1 MSNKKS
7 YEDWSAERKSMTQ
20 QGEVPEW
27 MTTQGYIMFRKKYAY
42 NDESVKSRFNTI
54 AEVLSQYMPDEFKEK
69 AYNEFFKLMW
79 TGRLAPSTP
88 VYCNTGTN
96 RGHSVSCSG
105 GYIDD
110 SIDGFYTSLHETAML
125 CKLGYG
131 TSSYLGDIRA
141 RGSKISNG
149 GDADGTV
156 PVFELFKKTASL
168 VSQGNNR
175 RGSWAGYLPIDHPD
189 FDELN
194 EAILHAPDNCNV
206 GYSFSEDFI
215 AKLNAGDKEAIR
227 KYCDAMYLRS
237 RFGKGYIW
245 KPDTANRLAP
255 ECIQKAG
262 ITIKASNLC
271 FTGDTL
277 VAIADGRKAVTI
289 KQLTEESNSVI
300 KFPVYCSKQLVS
312 ENGWSEPIIRDAVA
326 FKTGTSQVVEVTL
339 ENGDKLKCTP
349 DHQLASVN
357 GLWIKAKDS
366 LGFKLHEIN
375 QEFGLE
381 VISVTYLEGEIDVY
395 DLTVDDVH
403 NFYIYTDESY
413 DIAVLVHN
421 CSEISLPQDE
431 DHTFTCVLSSLNLSK
446 WDEFEE
452 DDIFWA
458 LVFLDCVVSHTLTQT
473 RKVPA
478 LERVTRFTEKYRAV
492 GLGALGFHTYLQSK
506 GIAFDELQAQ
516 FINKSIFKKIDEET
530 MRATKWLAEI
540 LGECEVTKGYGIRN
554 STRMAIAPNMSS
566 AVLCGS
572 VSQGI
577 EPFVSNTFIQNTAA
591 GEMVRVNPEFIKVLK
606 KYGKYDNET
615 IQDINDNYQ
624 GSVQHLDW
632 LSDQEK
638 AVFKTAFEINQ
649 EVLVRLASQRQ
660 QHIDQGQ
667 SLNLFFTEDENY
679 ISSVVK
685 QALNDPYI
693 KGLYY
698 QRSKRLTRGA
708 NPASECVAC
717 EG

>member
-7 YEDWSAERKSMTQ
+7 YEDWSAERKLMIQ

-27 MTTQGYIMFRKKYAY
+27 MTTQGYIMFKKKYAFG
-42 NDESVKSRFNTI
+42 DESVKSRFTTI
-54 AEVLSQYMPDEFKEK
+54 AKTLSQYMPDEFKQK
-69 AYNEFFKLMW
+69 ANDEFFKLMW

-131 TSSYLGDIRA
+131 TSSYLGDIRP

-149 GDADGTV
+149 GNADGTV

-194 EAILHAPDNCNV
+194 ESILHAPDNCNI
-206 GYSFSEDFI
+206 GYSFSDEFI
-215 AKLNAGDKEAIR
+215 KKLESGDKEAIR
-227 KYCDAMYLRS
+227 KYCDIMYLRS

-271 FTGDTL
+271 
-277 VAIADGRKAVTI
+277 
-289 KQLTEESNSVI
+289 
-300 KFPVYCSKQLVS
+300 
-312 ENGWSEPIIRDAVA
+312 
-326 FKTGTSQVVEVTL
+326 
-339 ENGDKLKCTP
+339 
-349 DHQLASVN
+349 
-357 GLWIKAKDS
+357 
-366 LGFKLHEIN
+366 
-375 QEFGLE
+375 
-381 VISVTYLEGEIDVY
+381 
-395 DLTVDDVH
+395 
-403 NFYIYTDESY
+403 
-413 DIAVLVHN
+413 
-421 CSEISLPQDE
+421 SEIALPQDK

-452 DDIFWA
+452 DDIFWS

-473 RKVPA
+473 RDIPA

-492 GLGALGFHTYLQSK
+492 GLGTLGFHTYLQSK

-554 STRMAIAPNMSS
+554 SARTAIAPNMSS
-566 AVLCGS
+566 AILCGS

-591 GEMVRVNPEFIKVLK
+591 GEMIRVNPEFIKVLK
-606 KYGKYDNET
+606 KYGKYDNGT
-615 IQDINDNYQ
+615 IRDINDNYQ

-632 LSDQEK
+632 LSNQEK

-667 SLNLFFTEDENY
+667 SLNLFFTEDEEY
-679 ISSVVK
+679 VSRVVK
-685 QALNDPYI
+685 QALQDPWI

-708 NPASECVAC
+708 NPANECVAC